1 MTVTMGGAVL
11 TVSEHDDVCGV
22 SGGPVPQQV
31 SRGVIHAMRQRLT
44 ADHNLTHT
52 DTQTQTH
59 REGTNTTINTNIDT
73 IKMFST
79 QCPALVIHVRFYM
92 YTCTGHV

>member
-1 MTVTMGGAVL
+1 MTMTMGGAVL

-31 SRGVIHAMRQRLT
+31 SRGVVHAMRQRLT

-52 DTQTQTH
+52 HTHKDTQT
-59 REGTNTTINTNIDT
+59 DT
-73 IKMFST
+73 QRRYKHNHKHT
-79 QCPALVIHVRFYM
+79 
-92 YTCTGHV
+92 

>member
-1 MTVTMGGAVL
+1 MAMTIGGAVL

-31 SRGVIHAMRQRLT
+31 SRGVVHAMRQRLT

-52 DTQTQTH
+52 TTHTDHAQTH
-59 REGTNTTINTNIDT
+59 THRHTE
-73 IKMFST
+73 KVET
-79 QCPALVIHVRFYM
+79 QP
-92 YTCTGHV
+92 